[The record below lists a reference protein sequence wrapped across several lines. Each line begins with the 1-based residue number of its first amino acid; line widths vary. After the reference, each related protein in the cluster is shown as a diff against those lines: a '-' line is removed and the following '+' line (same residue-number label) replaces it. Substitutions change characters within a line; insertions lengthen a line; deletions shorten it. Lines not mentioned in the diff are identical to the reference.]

1 MDRICEGSSHGMAF
15 VKKKKNNSH
24 RDEVKSFEIITC
36 LGYILQAKPGV
47 GVPIKGHCSFLIQ
60 VISQTVYY
68 ASTRDTNTN
77 DML

>member
-15 VKKKKNNSH
+15 VKKKYNSC

-36 LGYILQAKPGV
+36 LGYILQAKPGE
-47 GVPIKGHCSFLIQ
+47 GVPIKGHWSLLIQ

-68 ASTRDTNTN
+68 ASTIYQG
-77 DML
+77 